1 MSDIRP
7 FKGYRPRPDLVT
19 QVAAPPYDVLNS
31 DEAREMSK
39 GNCYSFL
46 RVSKAEVD
54 FPPGTDEH
62 SDAVYRKSLDN
73 WRGFIADGTFH
84 QDPVPCFYV
93 YEQTMD
99 GRSQTGLMCG
109 VSAEEYE
116 KGLIKKHELTRRDK
130 EDDRAHHTDV
140 QDANTEPVMLTY
152 RARADLD
159 ALVAEVQ
166 TTMTPAIDFVAPDG
180 IGHRL
185 WVVSSA
191 RQVGAFQ
198 AAFREVEALYVAD
211 GHHRSAAG
219 YRVRNLRRDRNPKHT
234 GDEAY
239 NHYLAVLFP
248 DTQLR
253 IMGYHRVVKDLNGLT
268 PEQLLARLRER
279 FDVTPLTYDPACPE
293 QRRGEPSGLHHV
305 TMLLEGQWY
314 DLVAKPGTFDPVD
327 PVGSLDCSILQ
338 QNLLAPVLGIE
349 DPRTD
354 KRVDFV
360 GGIRGTRE
368 IVRRCGLDAKV
379 GFVLYPVLTSQL
391 MAIADTGAIM
401 PPKSTWFEPKLRSGL
416 VVRSLAE

>member
-7 FKGYRPRPDLVT
+7 FKGFRPRPDLVT
-19 QVAAPPYDVLNS
+19 QVAAPPYDVLSS
-31 DEAREMSK
+31 DEARAMAK
-39 GNCYSFL
+39 GNPYSFL
-46 RVSKAEVD
+46 RVSKSEVD
-54 FPPGTDEH
+54 FPSGTDEH
-62 SDAVYRKSLDN
+62 SAAVYRKSYDN
-73 WRGFIADGTFH
+73 WRAFVEGGTFH

-109 VSAEEYE
+109 VSAQEYE
-116 KGLIKKHELTRRDK
+116 DGRIKKHELTRRDK

-159 ALVAEVQ
+159 ALTAEVKGG
-166 TTMTPAIDFVAPDG
+166 MAPAYDFVAPDG

-198 AAFREVEALYVAD
+198 AAAAEVEALYVAD

-219 YRVRNLRRDRNPKHT
+219 YRVRNLRRDRNPRHT

-248 DTQLR
+248 DSELR
-253 IMGYHRVVKDLNGLT
+253 IMGYHRLVKDLNGLT
-268 PEQLLARLRER
+268 SEQFLARVAER
-279 FDVTPLTYDPACPE
+279 FEVTPATEASPK
-293 QRRGEPSGLHHV
+293 GLHHV
-305 TMLLEGQWY
+305 TLRLDGRWY
-314 DLVAKPGTFDPVD
+314 QLVARPGSFDPAD
-327 PVGSLDCSILQ
+327 PVGSLDCSIVQ
-338 QNLLAPVLGIE
+338 QNLLAPILGIA

-354 KRVDFV
+354 TRVDFV
-360 GGIRGTRE
+360 GGIRGTPE
-368 IVRRCGLDAKV
+368 IERRCSLDARV
-379 GFVLYPVLTSQL
+379 GLVLYPVLVSQL
-391 MAIADTGAIM
+391 MAIADSGAIM

-416 VVRSLAE
+416 VVRSLAD